1 MGARLVPLL
10 LLVGSWV
17 GAWPL
22 LAAGAEAVRASPSA
36 AGGIH
41 LRCTPEHLLLGA
53 DREAEVR
60 IELDPEATG
69 LEVFASKGELGP
81 LTLVERGVYRATYV
95 PPKQSLPQEVIL
107 VALARGPR
115 GTLEGRSVLPLWGQ
129 GQAEV
134 RTRAG
139 APVTLRVGERTFGP
153 IRADAAGL
161 ARIPVEVPPGV
172 HEAFFGRR
180 RIDLGL
186 PPRPWLHAVAGRREV
201 RADREETVAVR
212 LYTLK
217 TEKKDGPP
225 PRPEAFSFTVSR
237 GSVSA
242 VSEREPGMYLVRWTV
257 PPGPAGSLELKG
269 SVAGDERGAVGV
281 ELAAVAGPARRFE
294 MRVERDELVA
304 SEDARVSVDVSVR
317 DAAGNPAQGALR
329 LESDLGG
336 SAVLAERQA
345 GEYAGTLAI
354 PPRFAGHERVEL
366 RLFAEGV
373 SEPVATRT
381 LGLRA
386 SSPARVVVEP
396 LQPVLVADGRSEA
409 AWRISVA
416 DRFGNPVR
424 EPWPEAS
431 LAKGTASTL
440 LSKEPGRYEL
450 RYVPPEARADH
461 VSELEVRVGEV
472 RGKGTLPLLRRR
484 PVLLVSPR
492 VGLTTNFAD
501 VTAPSAG
508 VRLELWPVRSW
519 PALGLLVDTGY
530 LRFSRAGGEAVP
542 GFTGVNE
549 WFDTTVAVGLRTLKE
564 QGVQGWVAAGPSV
577 ARVRGRVSLGGG
589 PVVEEGAWVVGAQA
603 MVGAGLRLGPGQP
616 FVEARVS
623 WFDDPSLR
631 VLRGALRGGG
641 VHVGYRLELF

>member
-1 MGARLVPLL
+1 MGPRRVPLL
-10 LLVGSWV
+10 LLAGLLTW
-17 GAWPL
+17 GWPL
-22 LAAGAEAVRASPSA
+22 LAAGAEAARASSA
-36 AGGIH
+36 SAGGIH
-41 LRCTPEHLLLGA
+41 IRCDPEHLLLGA
-53 DREAEVR
+53 SREAEVR

-69 LEVFASKGELGP
+69 LELFVSRGEVGP
-81 LTLVERGVYRATYV
+81 LTRVERGVFRTTYV
-95 PPKQSLPQEVIL
+95 PPRQSLPLEVIL
-107 VALARGPR
+107 VALAKGPR
-115 GTLEGRSVLPLWGQ
+115 GTLEGWSVLPLWGQ

-139 APVTLRVGERTFGP
+139 TPVTLRVGEETFGP
-153 IRADAAGL
+153 IQADATGL
-161 ARIPVEVPPGV
+161 ARIPVVVPPGV

-186 PPRPWLHAVAGRREV
+186 PPRSWLHAVASRGEV
-201 RADREETVAVR
+201 RADREETVELR

-217 TEKKDGPP
+217 TEKKEGPP
-225 PRPEAFSFTVSR
+225 PRPGAFSFSVSR
-237 GSVSA
+237 GSVSE
-242 VSEREPGMYLVRWTV
+242 VSEREPGVYLLRWTV
-257 PPGPAGSLELKG
+257 PPGPAGGLELKG
-269 SVAGDERGAVGV
+269 SVGGDRRGSVV
-281 ELAAVAGPARRFE
+281 VKLAAVSGPAQRFE
-294 MRVERDELVA
+294 LRVDRDELVA
-304 SEDARVSVDVSVR
+304 SEDARVAVDVSVR
-317 DAAGNPAQGALR
+317 DAVGNPAHGVLR
-329 LESDLGG
+329 LESSLGG
-336 SAVLAERQA
+336 SGVLTERQA
-345 GEYAGTLAI
+345 GEYVGALGI
-354 PPRFAGHERVEL
+354 PPHFAGRERVEL

-386 SSPARVVVEP
+386 SSPERVVVEP
-396 LQPVLVADGRSEA
+396 LQSVLVADGRSES

-424 EPWPEAS
+424 EPWPEAV

-440 LSKEPGRYEL
+440 LSKAPGCYEL

-472 RGKGTLPLLRRR
+472 RGKGALPLLRRR

-492 VGLTTNFAD
+492 VGLTTNLAD

-508 VRLELWPVRSW
+508 ARLELWPVRSW
-519 PALGLLVDTGY
+519 PALGLLLDTGY
-530 LRFSRAGGEAVP
+530 LRFSRAGGGAVP

-549 WFDTTVAVGLRTLKE
+549 WFDTTVAVGVRTLKE
-564 QGVQGWVAAGPSV
+564 QGLQGWVAAGPSL

-589 PVVEEGAWVVGAQA
+589 PVVDEGAWVPGAQA

-616 FVEARVS
+616 FVEARLC

-641 VHVGYRLELF
+641 LHLGYRLELF